1 MDLRNILLGLQA
13 FKREAHALFAKYET
27 SSSRLVDLTKT
38 YADLKGLSLKQDDLF
53 RQALRCVEQ
62 ELFRA
67 AHVMSW
73 AAFMDFLEEKIAAKG
88 FKTLHGLYP
97 NWSNYTTVE
106 DLREHV
112 NEFQLIG
119 CAEKLGL
126 STKTQT
132 KALKGLLNKRNEC
145 AHPSDYYPELNESL
159 GYISELFKRIGQ
171 MQPK

>member
-1 MDLRNILLGLQA
+1 MDLRKMLLGLQA
-13 FKREAHALFAKYET
+13 FEKEVHTLFAKYET

-38 YADLKGLSLKQDDLF
+38 YSDLRDLSLKQDDLF
-53 RQALRCVEQ
+53 RQALRCIEQ
-62 ELFRA
+62 GLFRA

-73 AAFMDFLEEKIAAKG
+73 AAFMDFMEEKIVAKG
-88 FKTLHGLYP
+88 FRRIHRLYSG
-97 NWSNYTTVE
+97 WTNYKTVE

-112 NEFQLIG
+112 NEFQLIE
-119 CAEKLGL
+119 CAEKLAL
-126 STKTQT
+126 CTKTQT

-171 MQPK
+171 IQAK